1 MKPLRN
7 YGNNIIAKSELKIK
21 FNNDKLFSPYKS
33 FKNLKNEEISHSL
46 TVQNIFMNEKK
57 NVKLINKI
65 LECVNILKYEKK
77 CESFRNINEFFNMN
91 IGEAYKLY
99 KKQKKIDNNE
109 FSKKTF
115 ELSMIE
121 KKDFNKE
128 KKLKKI

>member
-1 MKPLRN
+1 
-7 YGNNIIAKSELKIK
+7 
-21 FNNDKLFSPYKS
+21 
-33 FKNLKNEEISHSL
+33 
-46 TVQNIFMNEKK
+46 MNEKK

-65 LECVNILKYEKK
+65 LEYINILNCEKK
-77 CESFRNINEFFNMN
+77 YESFRNINEFFNMN
-91 IGEAYKLY
+91 IEKAYKLY